1 MMHSFIKHSILT
13 LRRLGWAVFAV
24 TMFFFLLLLSL
35 RYWLLPD
42 IERYRPNIA
51 AAISQVAGQVIS
63 IERIDANWDGL
74 HPYLRLYGV
83 RVHDK
88 QGIPVLILTELD
100 GSLSWRS
107 LLYGELLFRE
117 IRIERPVLNIH
128 RDAEGVIHI
137 AGGTFDQ
144 EDADNGFFD
153 WLLSQRQLL
162 INDADVYWLDE
173 PRAAPVLYLKKVG
186 LRMHN
191 KDGQHRFGLRLTPP
205 DKVAAP
211 IDIRGDFTGESV
223 NALDQ
228 WRGRLFAQLNH
239 VDLGALQTWL
249 SFPGE
254 LEFDRGSGA
263 FRAWIGMEGKSVT
276 SWIADVNLH
285 EAYMHWAKDLP
296 RLDLTHL
303 RGRVGWKRNSDADQR
318 EDEWFAQQL
327 SVAIENEL
335 LVKPVNILW
344 QRWELDGEISEE
356 NKLRIDDLD
365 LSVVASLIS
374 YLPIENSLQKHFSE
388 LSPKG
393 AIEHAQIYWQGDWT
407 RPLSFTMEGSFHNL
421 AMKEFGK
428 LPPVSGISG
437 SVKVSEQG
445 GSLSLDSDRAS
456 MKLFEALDEPL
467 ELDRLI
473 AQVDWKISPDQD
485 KTLFKF
491 NHIAF
496 ANRYVSGTMHGRYH
510 SGASEQLGTI
520 DLAGELTNAEVSYV
534 KRYLAVVADREAAQ
548 NWLDKVIVGG
558 RLEEVKFAIQGDL
571 SKSSSELRD
580 KLALKLIT
588 KITDTTVNLPEGWP
602 SVTDIQAD
610 LSFQDNQL
618 EMAISRA
625 RMADIVVKDTRL
637 RIADLDAPQ
646 PILQLKG
653 GAEGATQNIINLIE
667 KSPLNLHAADFSYQG
682 NITGNG
688 KLRLEL
694 AMPIKLYRD
703 KSKHI
708 ELMGHYQFIDNK
720 IDLGHDLP
728 ALSKVNGLLAFTES
742 TLTIEDVRA
751 QMMGG
756 PVKINSIALPNEG
769 MRIVAAG
776 KANFDHLHSPKPD
789 HSASTLQLWLQF
801 MQGVTDWSAVFD
813 ISEKGIDVKVESPL
827 VGAAS
832 SLPEPFA
839 KTAGEMIPFSFEK
852 KSIDSEHEILR
863 FRYGEVV
870 TAEIQRVRGENG
882 HYYPARGAMNFRAAP
897 AELPKDTVTF
907 VHGTIPVLEW
917 DRWKAL
923 FDRHDEITARSG
935 QAGRGIKALL
945 TDRVNFNLNIGR
957 LDFLGSRFNEFVLNA
972 NKHGGQW
979 HTSVVSKE
987 VIGDIVWDSVRKEAF
1002 ARLKK
1007 MVKPETIPESD
1018 SVVKKK
1024 NQPKDWPIMDLHA
1037 DEFYVGERLLGKL
1050 VLLAHQQIDGWHI
1063 DQLQI
1068 THADSS
1074 LLMQGVWQ
1082 NRITPF
1088 QMQAEVEL
1096 RAKSIGKFLARLG
1109 YPGRIARGKG
1119 EVAGSLV
1126 WMGEP
1131 FSIDFP
1137 SLSGNLR
1144 VAAQRGQFTRFKP
1157 GVSKL
1162 LGIFDLKSLPRRLT
1176 LDFYD
1181 VFSQGFGFDDILGD
1195 VRITRGVAVTDEL
1208 QIAGSAAYLAVSGE
1222 IDLTEETQALLVKTF
1237 PSLGLATPVVGIA
1250 SMIANQSLKDPFDR
1264 VLFNEY
1270 VITGTWDKP
1279 VVVKSQNSQEIKES
1293 QQEFKRN
1300 EN

>member
-1 MMHSFIKHSILT
+1 MHSFIKHSILT
-13 LRRLGWAVFAV
+13 LRRLGWVVFAV

-51 AAISQVAGQVIS
+51 AAISQVAGQKIS

-74 HPYLRLYGV
+74 HPYLRLHGV

-117 IRIERPVLNIH
+117 IRIERPALSIR
-128 RDAEGVIHI
+128 RDTEGVIHI

-153 WLLSQRQLL
+153 WLLRQRQLL

-173 PRAAPVLYLKKVG
+173 PRAAPVLYLKKVD

-223 NALDQ
+223 NALGR

-239 VDLGALQTWL
+239 VDLVALQTWL

-263 FRAWIGMEGKSVT
+263 FRAWIGMEGKSVA
-276 SWIADVNLH
+276 SWTADVNLH
-285 EAYMHWAKDLP
+285 ETYMHWAKDLP

-303 RGRVGWKRNSDADQR
+303 RGRVGWKRNSDAIEQG
-318 EDEWFAQQL
+318 DEWFAQQL
-327 SVAIENEL
+327 SVAIEKEL
-335 LVKPVNILW
+335 FTKPVNILW
-344 QRWELDGEISEE
+344 QRQGLYGEVSEE
-356 NKLRIDDLD
+356 NKLRIDNLD
-365 LSVVASLIS
+365 LSVAASLVS
-374 YLPIENSLQKHFSE
+374 YLPIENSLQKQLSE

-393 AIEHAQIYWQGDWT
+393 IIEHAQIYWQGDWT
-407 RPLSFTMEGSFHNL
+407 RPLSFTVEGSFHNL
-421 AMKEFGK
+421 AIKEFSK
-428 LPPVSGISG
+428 LPPVSGLSG

-445 GSLSLDSDRAS
+445 GSLSLDSDKAS
-456 MKLFEALDEPL
+456 MKLFEAVDEPL

-485 KTLFKF
+485 KNLFEF
-491 NHIAF
+491 NHISF

-510 SGASEQLGTI
+510 SGASEQPGAIELV
-520 DLAGELTNAEVSYV
+520 GELANAEVSYV
-534 KRYLAVVADREAAQ
+534 KKYLVVVADREVVQ
-548 NWLDKVIVGG
+548 NWLGKAVVEG
-558 RLEEVKFAIQGDL
+558 RLEEAKFALHGDL
-571 SKSSSELRD
+571 SESSSELLN
-580 KLALKLIT
+580 KLALKLAT

-602 SVTDIQAD
+602 SVTDMQAD

-618 EMAISRA
+618 EMTISRA
-625 RMADIVVKDTRL
+625 RMKDIVVKDTRL
-637 RIADLDAPQ
+637 QIADLDTPQ

-653 GAEGATQNIINLIE
+653 GAEGATQNIINLIK
-667 KSPLNLHAADFSYQG
+667 KSPLNLHVADFSQQG
-682 NITGNG
+682 NIIGNG
-688 KLRLEL
+688 KLRMEL
-694 AMPIKLYRD
+694 AMPINSYRD
-703 KSKHI
+703 DSKRI
-708 ELMGHYQFIDNK
+708 ELMGRYQFIDNEIK
-720 IDLGHDLP
+720 LGHDLP

-742 TLTIEDVRA
+742 TLTIEDVSA
-751 QMMGG
+751 QVMGG
-756 PVKINSIALPNEG
+756 PVKINSIALPNKG

-776 KANFDHLHSPKPD
+776 KANFDRLHSPKPD
-789 HSASTLQLWLQF
+789 YSASTLQLWMQF

-813 ISEKGIDVKVESPL
+813 ISEKGIDMRVESPL
-827 VGAAS
+827 VGVTS

-839 KTAGEMIPFSFEK
+839 KSAAEMIPFSFEK
-852 KSIDSEHEILR
+852 KSIDAEHEVLY
-863 FRYGEVV
+863 FRYGEIV

-882 HYYPARGAMNFRAAP
+882 HYYPARGAMNFRAVP
-897 AELPKDTVTF
+897 VELPKDAVIL
-907 VHGTIPVLEW
+907 VHGTISVLEW

-923 FDRHDEITARSG
+923 FDRHDEIAARSG

-945 TDRVNFNLNIGR
+945 TDRINFNLNIGR

-972 NKHGGQW
+972 NKHDGQW
-979 HTSVVSKE
+979 HTSVASKE
-987 VIGDIVWDSVRKEAF
+987 VVGDIDWDSVKKKAF

-1007 MVKPETIPESD
+1007 LVKPETIPESD
-1018 SVVKKK
+1018 SVAQRKS
-1024 NQPKDWPIMDLHA
+1024 QPKEWPIMDLYA
-1037 DEFYVGERLLGKL
+1037 DEFYVEEKLLGKL
-1050 VLLAHQQIDGWHI
+1050 VLLAHQQIDGWHV
-1063 DQLQI
+1063 DKLQI

-1082 NRITPF
+1082 NRSSPF
-1088 QMQAEVEL
+1088 QMQAKVKL
-1096 RAKSIGKFLARLG
+1096 QARSIGKFLARLG
-1109 YPGRIARGKG
+1109 YPGRIARGEG
-1119 EVAGSLV
+1119 GMEGSLV
-1126 WMGEP
+1126 WLGEP

-1144 VAAQRGQFTRFKP
+1144 VTAQRGQFTRFKP

-1195 VRITRGVAVTDEL
+1195 VRIIRGVAVTDEL

-1222 IDLTEETQALLVKTF
+1222 IDLIEETQALLIKMF

-1270 VITGTWDKP
+1270 VITGTWDEP

-1293 QQEFKRN
+1293 QPESKHN